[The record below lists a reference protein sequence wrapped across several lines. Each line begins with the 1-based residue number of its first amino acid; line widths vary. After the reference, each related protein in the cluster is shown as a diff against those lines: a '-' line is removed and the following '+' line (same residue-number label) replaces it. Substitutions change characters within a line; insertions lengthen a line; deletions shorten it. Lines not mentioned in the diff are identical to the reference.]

1 MTLSQRVA
9 RLWSSVVVAH
19 PGPVLAVFLVLTGL
33 SAWGASSLT
42 INTNQLDLI
51 SQDLRQVKDVKRII
65 DMIGGNGHL
74 IVALRGNDP
83 DLLKRVADDTNAWL
97 LADKERI
104 RNVTYKVDVAF
115 LRQHGALFMETKD
128 LKEVRRRVDLKLA
141 DVKKRAD
148 PFFMEIEETKPY
160 ELKLQDII
168 DKYTK
173 IGKRSIA
180 DDYYISEDKK
190 MLLLLVKPM
199 WENTRLAETG
209 ELLERMKAHFRDYSA
224 KNAHGAKLIEDYD
237 GEPDADKKRV
247 EFGFGGTYTSNYDDS
262 YLIKS
267 SLAPVSTWAFAG
279 VCLVLLLF
287 FRRHILAV
295 LLVISGLVLGVV
307 LTFGF
312 ARVSIGQLNMITSIL
327 AGILMGLGIDF
338 GIHQLYRLGEEL
350 GRDVPLG
357 KALEKTVASSGMA
370 SVVSGAGT
378 VAAFAS
384 LTLSEFAGFS
394 EFGVLA
400 GAGVIIIG
408 TALYV
413 WVPGVLLLLEKRKPG
428 TAKKLLGG
436 LVASSTQG
444 QRTRL
449 PKPALWLT
457 LSVLAA
463 GGLAAFAPQVAFEY
477 NTRALMVEKQPSVLL
492 GDEVNKRFQISSD
505 PVGVYSKTREEAE
518 RIFAL
523 FNPLDPKKHSTVDQV
538 VSMFS
543 FVPPMERQKANH
555 AVLVDWL
562 KELEKVDRAAL
573 PPKYEKKWDEA
584 LKYLKVKPYTVD
596 DVPDNL
602 RSMFRHLP
610 TTKPENHGF
619 LTFVYPTVDLW
630 DGKQMLA
637 FADQVE
643 TIHLAD
649 GKAYNAAGT
658 PILFAKLARIVLHD
672 ARFTVGV
679 TSVLLL
685 LLLLIDLRSP
695 TRTFVTLLPL
705 LLGVGSMLGAMALLD
720 IRLNFMNVVVFPI
733 VLGYGLSHGVYL
745 MHRFE
750 EGASPMEAL
759 RSVGT
764 AVACSTLTTLAGWAA
779 LMAAAHRG
787 MKSMGTL
794 ACLGMTAT
802 LLVTFTVMPAV
813 MQLLHDRRTKATGDD
828 TPAAPSSAAE

>member
-1 MTLSQRVA
+1 MTLSQRLA
-9 RLWSSVVVAH
+9 RLWSRIVVAR
-19 PGPVLAVFLVLTGL
+19 PGTTLVVFLALTIA
-33 SAWGASSLT
+33 SAWGASKLT

-74 IVALRGNDP
+74 ILAIRGSDP
-83 DLLKRVADDTNAWL
+83 DMLKKVADDTNAWL
-97 LADKERI
+97 RADTKRI
-104 RNVTYKVDVAF
+104 RNVTYKVDVEF
-115 LRQHGALFMETKD
+115 LRQHGALFMETPD

-141 DVKKRAD
+141 DAKKRAD

-160 ELKLQDII
+160 ELKLDDLIE
-168 DKYTK
+168 KYTR
-173 IGKRSIA
+173 IGKRSIT
-180 DDYYISEDKK
+180 DDYYLSDDKE

-209 ELLERMKAHFRDYSA
+209 ELLQRIRTHFTEYNS
-224 KNAHGAKLIEDYD
+224 KNAHGVKLVEDYD
-237 GEPDADKKRV
+237 GKPDLDKKRV
-247 EFGFGGTYTSNYDDS
+247 EFGFGGSYTSNYDDS

-267 SLAPVSTWAFAG
+267 SLVPVSGFAFAG
-279 VCLVLLLF
+279 VCLVLLVF

-312 ARVSIGQLNMITSIL
+312 AKASIGQLNMITSIL
-327 AGILMGLGIDF
+327 GGILMGLGIDF

-350 GRDVPLG
+350 GKGEELDE
-357 KALEKTVASSGMA
+357 ALEKTVASSGVA
-370 SVVSGAGT
+370 SIVSGAGT
-378 VAAFAS
+378 VAAFGS

-413 WVPGVLLLLEKRKPG
+413 WVPGVLLLLERRKPG

-436 LVASSTQG
+436 LVPSEKDRPAG
-444 QRTRL
+444 RL
-449 PKPALWLT
+449 AKPGMWLALA
-457 LSVLAA
+457 VLAA
-463 GGLAAFAPQVAFEY
+463 LAVTYFAPNVRFEY
-477 NTRALMVEKQPSVLL
+477 NTRALMVEGQPSVLL
-492 GDEVNKRFQISSD
+492 QDEVNRRYQISSD
-505 PVGVYSKTREEAE
+505 PVGVYSRTREQAKH
-518 RIFAL
+518 IYDMFT
-523 FNPLDPKKHSTVDQV
+523 PLDTKTYSTVDQV
-538 VSMFS
+538 VSMFA
-543 FVPPMERQKANH
+543 FVPPMQRQKANYK
-555 AVLVDWL
+555 VLQSWL
-562 KELEKVDRAAL
+562 TELEKIDKKSL
-573 PPKYEKKWDEA
+573 PPEFEKKWDEA
-584 LKYLKVKPYTVD
+584 LKYVRVKPYTVD
-596 DVPDNL
+596 EVPDNL
-602 RSMFRHLP
+602 RMLFRNLP
-610 TTKPENHGF
+610 SAKPENKGF
-619 LTFVYPTVDLW
+619 LTFIYPTVDLW

-637 FADQVE
+637 FADQIE
-643 TIHLAD
+643 TFKTPD
-649 GKAYNAAGT
+649 GEEFHSAGT

-672 ARFTVGV
+672 ARFTVLM
-679 TSVLLL
+679 TSILLL
-685 LLLLIDLRSP
+685 LLLLVDLRSP
-695 TRTFVTLLPL
+695 LRTFVTLLPL
-705 LLGVGSMLGAMALLD
+705 MLGVGSMLGAMALLD
-720 IRLNFMNVVVFPI
+720 FSLNFMNVVVFPI

-779 LMAAAHRG
+779 LLAAAHRG
-787 MKSMGTL
+787 MQSMGML

-813 MQLLHDRRTKATGDD
+813 MQLMHDRRI
-828 TPAAPSSAAE
+828 SAAAERSRTETAA